1 VHRRRLFQQA
11 LGARAAKEL
20 TRRRH
25 ASALPMDGTAVNHSE
40 KETFVSRQAASHPA
54 TTAVRPHL

>member
-25 ASALPMDGTAVNHSE
+25 ASALHRTAVNHSE